1 MDDILYGFPS
11 GSLSTFVESYLRD
24 TTCTGTGYPP
34 LSVKAVNVLLPFATT
49 YLCETASAAV
59 TVIKS
64 TYRVKQT
71 GR

>member
-24 TTCTGTGYPP
+24 TMCTGTGYP
-34 LSVKAVNVLLPFATT
+34 AFATT
-49 YLCETASAAV
+49 HLCETASAAV

-64 TYRVKQT
+64 I
-71 GR
+71 